1 MLVSPCNQSAQWVF
15 DLGRNVPAL
24 GQITSERVEQLFK
37 PENNIIASFLII
49 RIINGEQGFI
59 TLSINHDRCYF
70 CYSPIT
76 ERHFYMFPLRN
87 SLLHF

>member
-1 MLVSPCNQSAQWVF
+1 MLVSPCNQSAQWGF

-24 GQITSERVEQLFK
+24 GQITSERMEQLFK
-37 PENNIIASFLII
+37 PENNIIAPFLII
-49 RIINGEQGFI
+49 WIISAVQSFI

-76 ERHFYMFPLRN
+76 AINMNMFPHRN
-87 SLLHF
+87 SLLPT